1 MKKPPKPASPFDAL
15 VKMRRGTTEPMLS
28 QPAEQLDV
36 QPSEQLN
43 SQMVGRAKSVDPDF
57 TKFTTYIRKHTHRAV
72 KVKLAEQEKE
82 FSDLVE
88 ELLSDWLQK
97 Q

>member
-1 MKKPPKPASPFDAL
+1 
-15 VKMRRGTTEPMLS
+15 
-28 QPAEQLDV
+28 
-36 QPSEQLN
+36 
-43 SQMVGRAKSVDPDF
+43 MVGIAKSVDPDF

-72 KVKLAEQEKE
+72 KVKLAEQGRE
-82 FSDLVE
+82 FSGLVE